1 MSIISEL
8 TPGWLKTKFLLG
20 VDLTL
25 DDGSPYP
32 DDIYTQAIK
41 ASIAYLEHE
50 LGIIIDPFK
59 VAKERHDAYE
69 PYRSG
74 FWPFRLDFRPVVSI
88 DKIQVRF
95 GSFEAAE
102 IPTSW
107 AQLVSPEHGQI
118 HLIPSEQGLNSSY
131 SFRSGIPLITGD
143 VLQPLRYVPGYFQF
157 SYTAGFP
164 IVTGALEIPIGTQA
178 GDEISV
184 IFETIM
190 NTRCVVEISGISG
203 VTLSSVGHEGFSVK
217 ADVDILAGATG
228 TYAASTIPDDIKQAI
243 GYKAALLPLD
253 VAGDLIAGAGIA
265 TLSVGMDNIHH
276 SLGTTASA
284 TNCLHPDTRIALSN
298 GTTPTIKSLVG
309 VPFFEVACVDDNGI
323 ARVGQGHSAR
333 RTIEDDVLAVDL
345 SNGERVLCNASH
357 PFRLLGGEYVPAGE
371 LREGQHLT
379 PCAITTDQPFLGV
392 IGVTDTGSK
401 SWLYDLTVE
410 DHHCFGL
417 DQGVIVHNSGYG
429 ARVLQFEREL
439 KSLLPA
445 LRAKYKMV
453 NVGVI

>member
-118 HLIPSEQGLNSSY
+118 HLIPSEQG
-131 SFRSGIPLITGD
+131 
-143 VLQPLRYVPGYFQF
+143 
-157 SYTAGFP
+157 
-164 IVTGALEIPIGTQA
+164 
-178 GDEISV
+178 
-184 IFETIM
+184 
-190 NTRCVVEISGISG
+190 
-203 VTLSSVGHEGFSVK
+203 
-217 ADVDILAGATG
+217 
-228 TYAASTIPDDIKQAI
+228 
-243 GYKAALLPLD
+243 
-253 VAGDLIAGAGIA
+253 
-265 TLSVGMDNIHH
+265 
-276 SLGTTASA
+276 
-284 TNCLHPDTRIALSN
+284 
-298 GTTPTIKSLVG
+298 
-309 VPFFEVACVDDNGI
+309 
-323 ARVGQGHSAR
+323 
-333 RTIEDDVLAVDL
+333 
-345 SNGERVLCNASH
+345 
-357 PFRLLGGEYVPAGE
+357 
-371 LREGQHLT
+371 
-379 PCAITTDQPFLGV
+379 
-392 IGVTDTGSK
+392 
-401 SWLYDLTVE
+401 
-410 DHHCFGL
+410 
-417 DQGVIVHNSGYG
+417 
-429 ARVLQFEREL
+429 
-439 KSLLPA
+439 
-445 LRAKYKMV
+445 
-453 NVGVI
+453 